1 MALVKSSNS
10 GLMPS
15 FTNLFEDFF
24 NTEFTDW
31 RMNNFSEAN
40 TTLPKVN
47 VKEDADGFLVEMAAP
62 GMTKDD
68 FNIEVNNNL
77 LTISSE
83 KHEENKETDNG
94 KYTKREFAYAAF
106 QRSFSLPDSA
116 NTDNISAKYDNG
128 ILKLSIPKKEEAKPV
143 PPRKIDIS

>member
-1 MALVKSSNS
+1 
-10 GLMPS
+10 
-15 FTNLFEDFF
+15 
-24 NTEFTDW
+24 
-31 RMNNFSEAN
+31 MNNFSEAN

-47 VKEDADGFLVEMAAP
+47 VKEDPDGFLVEMAAP

-83 KHEENKETDNG
+83 KHETNKEADNG